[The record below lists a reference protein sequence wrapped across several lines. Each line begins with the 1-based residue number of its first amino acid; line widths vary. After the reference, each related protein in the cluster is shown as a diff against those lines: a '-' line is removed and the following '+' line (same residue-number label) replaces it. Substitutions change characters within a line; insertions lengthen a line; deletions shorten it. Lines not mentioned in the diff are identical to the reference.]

1 VASDKGTIKYA
12 DDLKIVYFDQH
23 RQMLRD
29 DISLK
34 EALSPNS
41 DTVIYRGKSIHV
53 NSWARRFLFEPWRL
67 SLPVKQLSGGERAR
81 IGIAKLMLQPA
92 DLLFLDE
99 PTNDLDIETLEGLED
114 SLNEFPG
121 AIVLITHDRA
131 LLDSVTNAI
140 IGLGIPGEVP
150 ILADFRQWE
159 TYSKGRLGEASEPV
173 AEVEEKVV
181 PVSPSVPAAP
191 VKKLSYAERK
201 EMEQMEDTI
210 LAVET
215 EIKDLEDQAE
225 EYTKAGNSKVNEL
238 QVVCKQLGEAQARLE
253 KLFHRWQD
261 LDARK

>member
-1 VASDKGTIKYA
+1 
-12 DDLKIVYFDQH
+12 
-23 RQMLRD
+23 
-29 DISLK
+29 
-34 EALSPNS
+34 
-41 DTVIYRGKSIHV
+41 
-53 NSWARRFLFEPWRL
+53 
-67 SLPVKQLSGGERAR
+67 
-81 IGIAKLMLQPA
+81 MLQPA

-99 PTNDLDIETLEGLED
+99 PTNDLDIETLESLED
-114 SLNEFPG
+114 SLNDFPG

-131 LLDSVTNAI
+131 LLDGVTNAI

-159 TYSKGRLGEASEPV
+159 TYSKGRLGEAREPIADDEVDV
-173 AEVEEKVV
+173 A
-181 PVSPSVPAAP
+181 PAAPAAPAVP

-238 QVVCKQLGEAQARLE
+238 QAVCKQLGEAQTRLD